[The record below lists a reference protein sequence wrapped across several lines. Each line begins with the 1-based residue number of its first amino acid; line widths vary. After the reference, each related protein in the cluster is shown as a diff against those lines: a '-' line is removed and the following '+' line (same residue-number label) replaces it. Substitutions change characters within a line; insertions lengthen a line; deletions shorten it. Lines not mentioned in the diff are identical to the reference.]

1 MTSSMYCSSTR
12 TYEMLGMHDIPNT
25 YGDLSSEQGTMQDTY
40 NCKDKQYGPNIIRKS
55 SDDFDGKQFPF
66 LI

>member
-1 MTSSMYCSSTR
+1 
-12 TYEMLGMHDIPNT
+12 MLGMHDIPNT